1 MQHFCLKALEL
12 PGALQG
18 HIGNHSERIKRQVN
32 HFCLIQEGNDERTML
47 GSGDNKPILRWR
59 VWQWQWVCLG
69 RECTDSLRAEVLI
82 GLLSPGVCALCLQAG
97 KVRGGNRSNEVWR
110 KGTVLGSWALGD
122 ATAKVLMQMLQA
134 PELHKLHLSRDSSL
148 EPFHQSIQQLTC
160 FPQAQPRSHP
170 QNLVVW
176 PKQVS
181 RNRFNNTIEQ

>member
-1 MQHFCLKALEL
+1 MTRGQCWVLVTISPFWDGEYDSDSECVWGGSVQTHSEQRSWLVCC
-12 PGALQG
+12 LQG
-18 HIGNHSERIKRQVN
+18 CVHCACRQ
-32 HFCLIQEGNDERTML
+32 
-47 GSGDNKPILRWR
+47 
-59 VWQWQWVCLG
+59 
-69 RECTDSLRAEVLI
+69 
-82 GLLSPGVCALCLQAG
+82 G

-110 KGTVLGSWALGD
+110 EGTVLGSWALGD